1 MNPIVAAALAIIKA
15 LAGSAAVR
23 KIIIDL
29 LMDYASKTQNK
40 LDDALVEILAELWKV
55 SPAEVRAKL
64 AA

>member
-1 MNPIVAAALAIIKA
+1 MNPIVAAALAVIKA

-64 AA
+64 VA